1 MKSIFMPYRH
11 NLLMS
16 DHAIYFNFI
25 FLLIYLGQTPI
36 GFLILLSGLDAKLG
50 RRDRWHKAAP
60 NLILS

>member
-1 MKSIFMPYRH
+1 
-11 NLLMS
+11 MS

-60 NLILS
+60 NLIRS